1 MLDSSRL
8 IRIATAASLVS
19 LSMACSSQ
27 VSIQILPGDESRTA
41 RVLRFEGPYDR
52 VEVPS
57 SSLLDVPSDF
67 AVEAWVRI
75 DGYDGGHGVFN
86 RWQRAVGDIE
96 LTFGVPEPV
105 PVDELPSP
113 DPVPSHTL
121 AAWGYVSPTVKWITA
136 YTSALPSPGQWHHLA
151 MSYGGGSMKL
161 YVDGSLWASAS
172 GTDPV
177 SNPTARVFIGATQR
191 TERLAPDADA
201 GDYFWPPM
209 PGAIADVRM
218 SSVDRYP
225 AAFTPERHLASDE
238 STLALWRL
246 DEGDGSV
253 ARDSG
258 PNHLDGSITGAA
270 WSDVP
275 SR

>member
-1 MLDSSRL
+1 L
-8 IRIATAASLVS
+8 IRIAIAASLVS
-19 LSMACSSQ
+19 LSIACSSQ
-27 VSIQILPGDESRTA
+27 VSIQILPGEGTRTERA
-41 RVLRFEGPYDR
+41 LRFGGPYDR

-57 SSLLDVPSDF
+57 SGLLDVPIDF

-75 DGYDGGHGVFN
+75 DRYDGGHGVFN
-86 RWQRAVGDIE
+86 RWQRTVGDIE

-105 PVDELPSP
+105 PLTELPSS

-121 AAWGYVSPTVKWITA
+121 AAWGYVASNTWITA
-136 YTSALPSPGQWHHLA
+136 YTSTLPPAGQWHHLA

-161 YVDGSLWASAS
+161 YVDGSRSSTAP
-172 GTDPV
+172 GTDPI
-177 SNPTARVFIGATQR
+177 SNPPARVFIGATER
-191 TERLAPDADA
+191 TERFPADA
-201 GDYFWPPM
+201 GKYFWPPI

-225 AAFTPERHLASDE
+225 ADFTPERHLTSDE
-238 STLALWRL
+238 STLALWHL
-246 DEGDGSV
+246 DEGNGTV

-258 PNHLDGSITGAA
+258 PNHLDGAIVGAA
-270 WSDVP
+270 WSDLP

>member
-8 IRIATAASLVS
+8 IRIATAAFLVS
-19 LSMACSSQ
+19 LSIACSSQ
-27 VSIQILPGDESRTA
+27 VSIQILPGEGTHTERA
-41 RVLRFEGPYDR
+41 LRFEGPYDR

-57 SSLLDVPSDF
+57 SSGLDVPRDF
-67 AVEAWVRI
+67 AVEAWVWI
-75 DGYDGGHGVFN
+75 DRYDGGHGVFN

-105 PVDELPSP
+105 PLNELPSP

-121 AAWGYVSPTVKWITA
+121 AAWGYVAPTVTWITA
-136 YTSALPSPGQWHHLA
+136 YSSTLPSPGQWHHLA

-161 YVDGSLWASAS
+161 YVDGSRRATAP

-209 PGAIADVRM
+209 PGAIGDVRM
-218 SSVDRYP
+218 SAVDRYP
-225 AAFTPERHLASDE
+225 ADFTPERHLTSDE
-238 STLALWRL
+238 STLALWHL
-246 DEGDGSV
+246 DEGDGRV
-253 ARDSG
+253 ARDIG
-258 PNHLDGSITGAA
+258 PNHLDGAIVGAA